1 MRGTLAILSAL
12 LLTACVGS
20 PVRPIDIAR
29 HDFGDPPGQQ
39 VFSAISVVR
48 IDVRAAAGLD
58 SPAQLYRLAYADALR
73 RHGYAESRWVAPPGE
88 LLEGFLQRRM
98 LAGQPAPGAGAG
110 CRLVLWL
117 DELEQRF
124 AAPQS
129 SQVMLD
135 VRASLVPPRGD
146 VFVARHAFRVIRAA
160 PTPDARGGVQATRAA
175 AAALADELAQW
186 LDELARERPSAV
198 AVCME
203 K

>member
-20 PVRPIDIAR
+20 PARPIDIAR
-29 HDFGDPPGQQ
+29 HDFGDPPGQR
-39 VFSAISVVR
+39 VFSGISVVR

-58 SPAQLYRLAYADALR
+58 SPAQLYRLTYADALR

-117 DELEQRF
+117 DAGAQLVRF
-124 AAPQS
+124 QF
-129 SQVMLD
+129 D
-135 VRASLVPPRGD
+135 DRAVSGRSTQ
-146 VFVARHAFRVIRAA
+146 I
-160 PTPDARGGVQATRAA
+160 TIGVGHGM
-175 AAALADELAQW
+175 AL
-186 LDELARERPSAV
+186 
-198 AVCME
+198 
-203 K
+203 